1 MLITLRS
8 RTEIPFQRKPAVNTA
23 LLKSAALT
31 AAWMTLSPWAGA
43 QTAPAAGEKIYQQ
56 LCIACHATGVANAP
70 KVGDRQAW
78 KPLIAE
84 GQVTLTAHGWAGV
97 RAMPAQGGDPKLGI
111 EDFARALAWMV
122 RSSGGTWN
130 DPVPETLKAIR
141 KEARERVQKQSAA
154 RRKLLEEPAR

>member
-1 MLITLRS
+1 M
-8 RTEIPFQRKPAVNTA
+8 NTA

-130 DPVPETLKAIR
+130 DPDPETLKAIR

>member
-1 MLITLRS
+1 MN
-8 RTEIPFQRKPAVNTA
+8 PA
-23 LLKSAALT
+23 LLKAIVLSAACT
-31 AAWMTLSPWAGA
+31 GLSPGAWA
-43 QTAPAAGEKIYQQ
+43 QSTPASGEKIYQQ

-111 EDFARALAWMV
+111 EDFARALTWMV
-122 RSSGGTWN
+122 RNSGGQWN
-130 DPVPETLKAIR
+130 DPDPETLKAIR
-141 KEARERVQKQSAA
+141 KEARERLQKQTVA
-154 RRKLLEEPAR
+154 RRKLLDEPAR

>member
-1 MLITLRS
+1 M
-8 RTEIPFQRKPAVNTA
+8 NTA

-43 QTAPAAGEKIYQQ
+43 QTAPATGEKVYQQ

-84 GQVTLTAHGWAGV
+84 GQVTLTAHGWVGV
-97 RAMPAQGGDPKLGI
+97 RAMPAQGGDPKLGV

-130 DPVPETLKAIR
+130 DPNPETLKAIR
-141 KEARERVQKQSAA
+141 KEARERLQKQSAA
-154 RRKLLEEPAR
+154 RRKLLDEPAR

>member
-1 MLITLRS
+1 M
-8 RTEIPFQRKPAVNTA
+8 NTA

-130 DPVPETLKAIR
+130 DPDPETLKAIR
-141 KEARERVQKQSAA
+141 KEARERLQKQSAA
-154 RRKLLEEPAR
+154 RRKLLDEPAR

>member
-1 MLITLRS
+1 M
-8 RTEIPFQRKPAVNTA
+8 NTA

-84 GQVTLTAHGWAGV
+84 GQVTLTAHGWVGV
-97 RAMPAQGGDPKLGI
+97 RAMPAQGGDPKLGV

-130 DPVPETLKAIR
+130 DPDPETLKAIR

>member
-130 DPVPETLKAIR
+130 DPDPETLKAIR